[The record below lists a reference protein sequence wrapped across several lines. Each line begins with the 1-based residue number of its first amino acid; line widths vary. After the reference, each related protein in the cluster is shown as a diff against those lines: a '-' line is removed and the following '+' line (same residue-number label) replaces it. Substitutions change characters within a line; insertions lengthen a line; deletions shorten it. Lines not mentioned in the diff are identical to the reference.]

1 VSSFWDRVAGLPGL
15 SPVVDYLPTESPW
28 ARYVTRL
35 HLLALERTA
44 RLRPTDRVLDFG
56 CGVGRITD
64 WLAPRVAEVIGL
76 DTSRPMIEEARRRCA
91 HANVRFEV
99 VEAGLSPWTDL
110 DAATA
115 IWVFQHVLDD
125 LQLGS
130 ALDDLARALR
140 PGAHLYCIDRLS
152 REPVDHGESSYL
164 RLRTRAEYQRAFE
177 GCGFRLVESF
187 PVSIDEQVLG
197 KPWLTARVKGGLALG
212 GTLARVDLSWARRQQ
227 DPLVADQLYHWA
239 RSQTPAFP

>member
-15 SPVVDYLPTESPW
+15 SPVVDYQAEETPW

-44 RLRPTDRVLDFG
+44 RLRPADRVLDYG

-64 WLAPRVAEVIGL
+64 WIAPRVGEVIGL
-76 DTSRPMIEEARRRCA
+76 DTSVPMIEEARRRCA
-91 HANVRFEV
+91 HPNVRFDAIE
-99 VEAGLSPWTDL
+99 GPPFPCRNL

-125 LQLGS
+125 GELGAVLD
-130 ALDDLARALR
+130 ALAGALR
-140 PGAHLYCIDRLS
+140 PGAAVYCIDRLS

-164 RLRTRAEYQRAFE
+164 RLRTTEQYRRAFE
-177 GCGFRLVESF
+177 SRGLALVQSH
-187 PVSIDEQVLG
+187 PISIDEQVLG
-197 KPWLTARVKGGLALG
+197 RPWLTERVKGGLAVAG
-212 GTLARVDLSWARRQQ
+212 ALARLDLRWARRQHA
-227 DPLVADQLYHWA
+227 PLVADWLSHWA
-239 RSQTPAFP
+239 LDSP